1 MNDQNDAR
9 AGIPQMGKLTDKRIE
24 LARRVLDTV
33 DARKLA
39 LVEEALDGSAEQ
51 AFTPAQIKEFKAIR
65 DRIRSGSVPTWSLQE
80 VKRRAKKHVAA

>member
-1 MNDQNDAR
+1 
-9 AGIPQMGKLTDKRIE
+9 MGKLTDKRIE

-80 VKRRAKKHVAA
+80 GKRRAKKHVAA